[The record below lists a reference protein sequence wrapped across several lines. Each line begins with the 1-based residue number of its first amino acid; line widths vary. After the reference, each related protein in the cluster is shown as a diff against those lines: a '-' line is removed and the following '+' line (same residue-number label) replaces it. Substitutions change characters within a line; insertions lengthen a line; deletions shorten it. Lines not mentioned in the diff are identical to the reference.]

1 MLEGQIIKFYR
12 ERQNMMQQDLGIGIC
27 SRTHISKIERGLT
40 EVSQETI
47 GLLSER
53 LGIDMEIEIK
63 TYNGID
69 SILKKW
75 HESIILK
82 LKTKA
87 KNLKEQL
94 EAIALLH
101 MPDIYRSYTLVL
113 TRYYLL
119 IGQGHQATSLIAEM
133 DKWSDLSP
141 YEKNML
147 LHIKGINAL
156 MNKEY
161 YKAISYFQGID
172 LTYYNN
178 QEYYYH
184 LAFAYHSLNSR
195 VLAYYFAEKS
205 LRFFTEVRSFTR
217 MIEAEMLMLVQ
228 VERDEFY
235 DPKDT
240 EYQRLIEMT
249 ENIGLDHQR
258 AMLTHNLAYQKVRQG
273 NYDKASEYYKQSM
286 DIKDPHTALHIA
298 SLEGYINALTKQ
310 GLKSTE
316 KLLQLVE
323 KGIALSEEI
332 TEPIYLHFFYLHKYN
347 LQNEKELYY
356 HYLEKEAF
364 PYYQKMAHVRLSE
377 HYAIKLFDYHMEKGN
392 VEEANQYAAYLV
404 EKYRRNDKFA

>member
-12 ERQNMMQQDLGIGIC
+12 ERKNMMQQDLGIGIC

-40 EVSQETI
+40 EVSKQTI
-47 GLLSER
+47 DLLSER
-53 LGIDMEIEIK
+53 LGIDMVSEIK

-82 LKTKA
+82 LNTKA

-119 IGQGHQATSLIAEM
+119 IGQGHQATFLIAEM
-133 DKWSDLSP
+133 DKWSNLSP

-147 LHIKGINAL
+147 LHIKGINTL
-156 MNKEY
+156 INKEY

-228 VERDEFY
+228 VEGDEFY

-273 NYDKASEYYKQSM
+273 NYDKACEYYKQSM

-316 KLLQLVE
+316 ELLQLVE

-332 TEPIYLHFFYLHKYN
+332 TEPIYIHFFYLHKYN

-364 PYYQKMAHVRLSE
+364 PYYQKMAHVRLFE

>member
-12 ERQNMMQQDLGIGIC
+12 ERQSMMQKDLGIGIC
-27 SRTHISKIERGLT
+27 SSTHISKIERGLT
-40 EVSQETI
+40 EVSKETI
-47 GLLSER
+47 NFLSKR
-53 LGIDMEIEIK
+53 LCIDMETEIK
-63 TYNGID
+63 TYMGLD
-69 SILKKW
+69 SLLKKW

-82 LKTKA
+82 MKRKA
-87 KNLKEQL
+87 KRIKKQL
-94 EAIALLH
+94 EAIALLQ
-101 MPDIYRSYTLVL
+101 MPVIYRSYTLVL
-113 TRYYLL
+113 TRYYLF

-133 DKWSDLSP
+133 DKWSSLSL
-141 YEKNML
+141 YEKYML
-147 LHIKGINAL
+147 LHIKGINSL
-156 MNKEY
+156 INKEF

-205 LRFFTEVRSFTR
+205 LHFFTEVRSLTR
-217 MIEAEMLMLVQ
+217 MIEAEMLMMIQ
-228 VERDEFY
+228 VERDELY

-258 AMLTHNLAYQKVRQG
+258 AVLTHNLAYQKVRQG
-273 NYDKASEYYKQSM
+273 NYDKACEYYKQSM

-310 GLKSTE
+310 GSKSTE
-316 KLLQLVE
+316 ELLQLVE
-323 KGIALSEEI
+323 TGIDLSEEI
-332 TEPIYLHFFYLHKYN
+332 TDPIYIHFFYLHKYN

-364 PYYQKMAHVRLSE
+364 PYYQKMAHVRLFE

-404 EKYRRNDKFA
+404 EKHRRNDKFA

>member
-12 ERQNMMQQDLGIGIC
+12 ERQNMMQKDLGIGIC
-27 SRTHISKIERGLT
+27 SSTHISKIERGLT
-40 EVSQETI
+40 EVSKETI
-47 GLLSER
+47 NLLSER

-101 MPDIYRSYTLVL
+101 MPDIYRSYTLIL

-133 DKWSDLSP
+133 DKWSDLPP

-147 LHIKGINAL
+147 LHIKGFNAL
-156 MNKEY
+156 INKEY

-205 LRFFTEVRSFTR
+205 LSFFTEVRSFTR

-235 DPKDT
+235 DPKDI

-258 AMLTHNLAYQKVRQG
+258 AMLIHNLAYQKVRQG

-286 DIKDPHTALHIA
+286 DIKDPNTALHIA
-298 SLEGYINALTKQ
+298 SLEGYINALSKQ

-347 LQNEKELYY
+347 LQKEKELYY

-364 PYYQKMAHVRLSE
+364 PYYHKMAHVRLSE

-392 VEEANQYAAYLV
+392 VEEANQYAAHLV

>member
-12 ERQNMMQQDLGIGIC
+12 ERQSMMQKDLGIGIC
-27 SRTHISKIERGLT
+27 SSTHISKIERGLT
-40 EVSQETI
+40 EVSKETI
-47 GLLSER
+47 NLLSER

-94 EAIALLH
+94 EAITLLH
-101 MPDIYRSYTLVL
+101 MPDIYRSYTLIL

-133 DKWSDLSP
+133 DKWSDLPP

-156 MNKEY
+156 INKEY

-205 LRFFTEVRSFTR
+205 LSFFTEVRSFTR

-235 DPKDT
+235 DPKDI

-249 ENIGLDHQR
+249 EYIGLDHQR
-258 AMLTHNLAYQKVRQG
+258 ALLSHNLAYQKVRQG
-273 NYDKASEYYKQSM
+273 NYDKACEYYKQSM
-286 DIKDPHTALHIA
+286 DIEDPRTALHIA

-310 GLKSTE
+310 GLKSSE
-316 KLLQLVE
+316 ELLQLVE

-332 TEPIYLHFFYLHKYN
+332 TDPIYKHFFYLHKYN

-364 PYYQKMAHVRLSE
+364 PYYQKMEHVRLFE
-377 HYAIKLFDYHMEKGN
+377 HYGIKLFDYHMEKGN

>member
-47 GLLSER
+47 GLLSQR

-75 HESIILK
+75 HEAIILK
-82 LKTKA
+82 MKTKA
-87 KNLKEQL
+87 KDLKEQL
-94 EAIALLH
+94 EAIALLR
-101 MPDIYRSYTLVL
+101 MSDIYRSYTLVL

-133 DKWSDLSP
+133 DKWSYLSP

-156 MNKEY
+156 INKEY
-161 YKAISYFQGID
+161 YEGISYFQGID

-205 LRFFTEVRSFTR
+205 LGFFTEVRSLTR

-258 AMLTHNLAYQKVRQG
+258 AILTHNLAYQKVRQG
-273 NYDKASEYYKQSM
+273 NYDKACEYYKQSM
-286 DIKDPHTALHIA
+286 DIEDPYTALHIA

-310 GLKSTE
+310 GSKSTE
-316 KLLQLVE
+316 ELLQLV
-323 KGIALSEEI
+323 
-332 TEPIYLHFFYLHKYN
+332 
-347 LQNEKELYY
+347 
-356 HYLEKEAF
+356 
-364 PYYQKMAHVRLSE
+364 
-377 HYAIKLFDYHMEKGN
+377 
-392 VEEANQYAAYLV
+392 
-404 EKYRRNDKFA
+404 